1 MKILKKDYTMI
12 IKLNIWGV
20 AGDDCVSVMYICE
33 KKKSKNVH
41 RKAFVNKHLDNGVV
55 SENLS

>member
-1 MKILKKDYTMI
+1 MI